1 MAHDPVR
8 LELVKNAIGSVVDEM
23 VLTVIRIAYSSIMR
37 DTMDLSSAFCDRQG
51 RMIAQG
57 LSVALHLGSIP
68 DAMESVLNK
77 YGNTL
82 QPGDVVV
89 LNDPY
94 QGGMHL
100 PDIFMF
106 KPVFVDE
113 HLLGYAVVVA
123 HHNDMGGRVPGSSA
137 ADSTEIYQEGLRI
150 PILKLYE
157 RDQPN
162 QTLLDMN
169 AINVRI
175 PDVVLGDVQAQL
187 AACRI
192 AERGMRELAARFGV
206 TQLERYFDE
215 LLDYGER
222 EARRTV
228 RSIPPGVYRFVDYLD
243 DDGVNMDQ
251 PVRIAVAIHVAGDEI
266 TVDLDGTSPQVRGA
280 INSTLS
286 FAKSAVYFAI
296 RSIMDSDVPNNA
308 GFFRPIHVK
317 APLGSLVNPRP
328 PAAVAARGISGFR
341 LIDAMF
347 GALAQAIPE
356 RVRAAGEGGTTS
368 YSFGCLDSAGRFS
381 LFREAIMGAWGGGY
395 RREGID
401 GVANGAANISNA
413 PIEMV
418 ENQAPIRV
426 EHYALVPDSGGP
438 GECRGGMSVLRQLR
452 FLGER
457 ATLQLRADRR
467 RHRPYGLAGG
477 NPGTSSNNM
486 LDDAGTWRQLPTKF
500 TRWIEKGQA
509 MRHTTAG
516 AGGYGD
522 ALRRD
527 PALVLNDVR
536 NGKVTVEGAQRDYG
550 VVVLRAPWRVD
561 AHATAAL
568 REQRRST
575 ASATNESMAAPAAAA
590 GMSSAA

>member
-8 LELVKNAIGSVVDEM
+8 LELVKNAIGSIVDEM

-68 DAMESVLNK
+68 DAMERVREK
-77 YGNTL
+77 YGDTL
-82 QPGDVVV
+82 APGDIVV

-106 KPVFVDE
+106 KPVFVAE
-113 HLLGYAVVVA
+113 RLLGYAVVVA
-123 HHNDMGGRVPGSSA
+123 HHNDIGGRVPGSSA
-137 ADSTEIYQEGLRI
+137 ADSTEIFQEGLRI
-150 PILKLYE
+150 PVLKLYE
-157 RDQPN
+157 RGQVN
-162 QTLLDMN
+162 QTLMDLI

-175 PDVVLGDVQAQL
+175 PDVVLGDLQAQV
-187 AACRI
+187 AACGI
-192 AERGMRELAARFGV
+192 AERGMNELAARFGV
-206 TQLERYFDE
+206 NRLEQHFDE
-215 LLDYGER
+215 LLDYSER

-228 RSIPPGVYRFVDYLD
+228 RSIPPGTYRFVDYLD
-243 DDGVNMDQ
+243 DDGVNMDN
-251 PVRIAVAIHVAGDEI
+251 PVKIAVAVQVEGDEL
-266 TVDLDGTSPQVRGA
+266 TVDLEGTSPQVRGA

-286 FAKSAVYFAI
+286 FAKSAVYFAV
-296 RSIMDSDVPNNA
+296 RSVMDSDAPNNA

-317 APLGSLVNPRP
+317 APLGCLVNPRP

-368 YSFGCLDSAGRFS
+368 YSFGCYDAEGRFS
-381 LFREAIMGAWGGGY
+381 LFREAIMGAWGGGW

-401 GVANGAANISNA
+401 GIANGAANISNA
-413 PIEMV
+413 PVEMV

-426 EHYALVPDSGGP
+426 ERYELVPDSGGA
-438 GECRGGMSVLRQLR
+438 GEWRGGMSVLRQLR

-457 ATLQLRADRR
+457 ATLQLRSDRR
-467 RHRPYGLAGG
+467 RHRPYGLMGG
-477 NPGTSSNNM
+477 RDGAISNNL
-486 LDDAGTWRQLPTKF
+486 LDDGGRWSQLPTKF
-500 TRWIEKGQA
+500 TRPLAKGQA
-509 MRHTTAG
+509 VRHTTAA

-522 ALRRD
+522 PFRRD
-527 PALVLNDVR
+527 PELVLADVID
-536 NGKVTVEGAQRDYG
+536 GKVTPEGAERDYG
-550 VVVLRAPWRVD
+550 VVVRPSPWQID
-561 AHATAAL
+561 AAATAA
-568 REQRRST
+568 RRSRR
-575 ASATNESMAAPAAAA
+575 
-590 GMSSAA
+590 